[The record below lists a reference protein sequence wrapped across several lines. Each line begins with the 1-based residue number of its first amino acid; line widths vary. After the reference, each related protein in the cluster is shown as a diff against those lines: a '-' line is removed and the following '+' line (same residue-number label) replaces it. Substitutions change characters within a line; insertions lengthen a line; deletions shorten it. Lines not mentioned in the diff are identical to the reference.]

1 MIPLSSMEKFLSS
14 YSNKSKTKKLG
25 RGLELFIEFF
35 KLAHGELEN
44 KSNSEIMNV
53 ILAARKDDL
62 TPRQDESIAEQRQRA
77 SRFEKMLE
85 AFNSWMLKPVHTING
100 KPNQAYKINS
110 ARANTLGILELL
122 RQYNMPIGIRAG
134 SPLSN
139 GITMKNGSAD
149 IIKEMRQQI
158 ADLTTR
164 LERIEKSNKQIAENL
179 KWLANTQPIIYA
191 LLKKDYKKAKRL
203 IDQQKQK

>member
-1 MIPLSSMEKFLSS
+1 MEKLLSS
-14 YSNKSKTKKLG
+14 YSNKSKIKSLR

-35 KLAHGELEN
+35 KLAHGELEV
-44 KSNSEIMNV
+44 KSNSEIINV
-53 ILAARKDDL
+53 ILDARKNDL
-62 TPRQDESIAEQRQRA
+62 TPRPDESIAEQRQRA
-77 SRFEKMLE
+77 SRFEKVLK

-110 ARANTLGILELL
+110 ARANTLGILELF
-122 RQYNMPIGIRAG
+122 RQYNIPIVIRAG

-149 IIKEMRQQI
+149 IIKAMGQQI

-164 LERIEKSNKQIAENL
+164 VERIEKTNKQTAENL

-191 LLKKDYKKAKRL
+191 LLKKDYKKAKQL
-203 IDQQKQK
+203 IDKTKAS